1 MLPHRSPGTCH
12 HLVAAQVTPL
22 RAAHTL
28 TLKHRLLTARLQNG
42 ISTATS
48 LLCGNVPDSK
58 MARLVPAGRHLQLR
72 TAQSGSL
79 RNGPSFI
86 VSPASPPGGS
96 MRSSRFGIDDDTG
109 EVADLEAGHSALLL
123 DDIGL
128 SRGSCSSSD
137 DDDDDDDVYGDD
149 DGSGTGVS
157 SGLSGGDSAPRGR
170 TRHATPRDAG
180 ATADASAAG
189 AAEAEA
195 VRGAST
201 VAAS

>member
-1 MLPHRSPGTCH
+1 
-12 HLVAAQVTPL
+12 
-22 RAAHTL
+22 
-28 TLKHRLLTARLQNG
+28 
-42 ISTATS
+42 
-48 LLCGNVPDSK
+48 
-58 MARLVPAGRHLQLR
+58 
-72 TAQSGSL
+72 
-79 RNGPSFI
+79 
-86 VSPASPPGGS
+86 

-170 TRHATPRDAG
+170 TRHATPPPR
-180 ATADASAAG
+180 SAERERERALPPC
-189 AAEAEA
+189 AHA
-195 VRGAST
+195 
-201 VAAS
+201 